1 MTFVGQ
7 PAQMNVILNIDIFN
21 ISNKQGQKPSI
32 IYTLKTLNITAL
44 CKSGQGTVGRMS
56 GG

>member
-32 IYTLKTLNITAL
+32 IYTLNTLNITAL